1 MVDLIGCIL
10 EAKKEII
17 EMSLIKNKEALEASG
32 DFESAEAVQ
41 ETIDALPDINTC
53 DE

>member
-1 MVDLIGCIL
+1 MVNISGCIL
-10 EAKKEII
+10 EGQKDVI